1 LLVSIHSDAAQNDY
15 NGLIRGGAWL
25 PYLTGPISKPKRRDV
40 MGDKRSKKDKN
51 KADKQKQE
59 QLEKKKE
66 QQKAKLPTKK
76 TA

>member
-1 LLVSIHSDAAQNDY
+1 MVPIEAVS
-15 NGLIRGGAWL
+15 GCFPL
-25 PYLTGPISKPKRRDV
+25 PGQILQKRRCA
-40 MGDKRSKKDKN
+40 MGDKGGKKDKN
-51 KADKQKQE
+51 KADKQKKE